1 VTVDNPYP
9 IRDNAYPTVDYQY
22 SRVVFPAGTVH
33 LDGPEALEFART
45 RHDDDDY
52 GRNARQQQVLL
63 GIRQQAL
70 QLNLLSKATDLIDAL
85 GSTVKTDFPPAQ
97 WLPFAKFGV
106 GIKGSAIRQIG
117 LNDLYGNTTINGIF
131 YTTIDWTQAQK

>member
-1 VTVDNPYP
+1 MA
-9 IRDNAYPTVDYQY
+9 RRR
-22 SRVVFPAGTVH
+22 S
-33 LDGPEALEFART
+33 EFART

-85 GSTVKTDFPPAQ
+85 GSTVKTDFPVKDQGLA
-97 WLPFAKFGV
+97 FAKFGV
-106 GIKGSAIRQIG
+106 GIKGGAIRQIG
-117 LNDLYGNTTINGIF
+117 LE
-131 YTTIDWTQAQK
+131 